1 MMHYNFEQNFHK
13 YFWKPR

>member
-1 MMHYNFEQNFHK
+1 MMHYNFVQNFHK

>member
-1 MMHYNFEQNFHK
+1 MHYNFEQNFHK